1 MIGGSGFPG
10 TGGSVAGSG
19 GVSTGGSAG
28 AGGVKLGPCQPIPG
42 VSYGTSPTVGAK
54 TDRPP
59 PQHADLNMVLRGWSP
74 TSSTLGLVDINGPT
88 DALAPKLNTLF
99 TDDRVPT
106 FVQNYRVN
114 DWDWNTNTAAGPI
127 TTWDVT
133 LSGFATT
140 TDEVLELPNSGY
152 DIGAGKQARV
162 LYVSDNSITL
172 KYTGEDNVVSGYT
185 IHAEGVCVEPSLRAL
200 YESKDSAGR
209 NELPALSGNEAFGRA
224 RGSEVLIAIRDTG
237 AFMDPRAKKDWW

>member
-1 MIGGSGFPG
+1 
-10 TGGSVAGSG
+10 
-19 GVSTGGSAG
+19 
-28 AGGVKLGPCQPIPG
+28 
-42 VSYGTSPTVGAK
+42 
-54 TDRPP
+54 
-59 PQHADLNMVLRGWSP
+59 MVLRGWSP

-114 DWDWNTNTAAGPI
+114 EWDWKTNSGAGPI

-133 LSGFATT
+133 LSGFATMA
-140 TDEVLELPNSGY
+140 DEVLELPNSGY

-237 AFMDPRAKKDWW
+237 GFMDPRAKKDWW